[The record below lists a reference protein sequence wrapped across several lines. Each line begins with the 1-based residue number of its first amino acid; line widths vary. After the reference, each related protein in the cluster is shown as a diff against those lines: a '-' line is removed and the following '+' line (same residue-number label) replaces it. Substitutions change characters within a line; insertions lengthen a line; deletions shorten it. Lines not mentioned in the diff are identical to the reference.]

1 MQFSQKNIEP
11 FFCWPFWFF
20 FQSIFPMKSTMGFIW
35 SIIFWK
41 SWWRRCFQP
50 KTTFLYYFAHHWTTG
65 IVYNLYIVQV
75 TKYFLLHRVKNG
87 ISLIYKMSMTQ
98 GISTQHSR
106 LPNKRPFWLNVQQ
119 GKKIKIDQ
127 QTFRRIL
134 VTQYILPNALF
145 GP

>member
-1 MQFSQKNIEP
+1 MQNKKDSRISLASSP
-11 FFCWPFWFF
+11 L
-20 FQSIFPMKSTMGFIW
+20 KSVNNYRLARMGRN
-35 SIIFWK
+35 SYDYPG
-41 SWWRRCFQP
+41 FQP
-50 KTTFLYYFAHHWTTG
+50 KSTFLYYFAHHWTTG

-106 LPNKRPFWLNVQQ
+106 LPNKRPFRLKVQQ

-127 QTFRRIL
+127 QTFKRIL
-134 VTQYILPNALF
+134 VTQYILPNKGLHEKNT
-145 GP
+145 

>member
-1 MQFSQKNIEP
+1 MLISVSLSRS
-11 FFCWPFWFF
+11 FWFF
-20 FQSIFPMKSTMGFIW
+20 FASSPLKSVNNYRLARMGRN
-35 SIIFWK
+35 SYDYPG
-41 SWWRRCFQP
+41 FQP
-50 KTTFLYYFAHHWTTG
+50 KSTFLYYFAHHWTTG

-106 LPNKRPFWLNVQQ
+106 LPNKRPFRLKVQQ

-127 QTFRRIL
+127 QTFKRIL
-134 VTQYILPNALF
+134 VTQYILPNKGLHEKNT
-145 GP
+145 